1 MGGDFLD
8 NVSSPS
14 LDNYSTGTILQQQL
28 HQVARVIATREERK
42 AERDFFFVQLGG
54 WDTHAGIKDL
64 LPKKFKQVDNAIDGF
79 VNELKNQSIFDSV
92 VLMTESDFGRTLSF
106 NGDGGEVYNEF
117 IETYADSEYMTG
129 GRPRVIPKYPWES
142 VMVPIAQWAG
152 VEDELALSKMFPNL
166 KNFNRSVHIIR
177 NESLFKW

>member
-1 MGGDFLD
+1 ML
-8 NVSSPS
+8 VSKICS
-14 LDNYSTGTILQQQL
+14 
-28 HQVARVIATREERK
+28 
-42 AERDFFFVQLGG
+42 
-54 WDTHAGIKDL
+54 
-64 LPKKFKQVDNAIDGF
+64 PKKFKQVDNAIDGF

-106 NGDGGEVYNEF
+106 NGDGTDHGWGGNHIIVGGSIHGGEVYNEF